1 MSSPSSNAPPS
12 PPLLDLNKPVQVEVF
27 FPVDNNGVP
36 IQINPD
42 EFLEDDLMD
51 EDELR
56 EQAALMDQDDQH
68 FGIEEDILEAMNDN
82 NQHDPAP
89 HDQQLHLGFVELVE
103 PSIDPIFEQFPP
115 PKALPADLFRLWA
128 KHFNSAGSSNAI
140 DVPPDWAPFSTSAL
154 LNPESFAWAK
164 RFLSSQAWS
173 FFSSC

>member
-115 PKALPADLFRLWA
+115 PKLYLLIYLGF
-128 KHFNSAGSSNAI
+128 GQ
-140 DVPPDWAPFSTSAL
+140 STSTQLAAQMQL
-154 LNPESFAWAK
+154 MFPQIGH
-164 RFLSSQAWS
+164 LSSQQLY
-173 FFSSC
+173 